1 MISPRVFRASAKI
14 NFTLDVL
21 RKREDGYH
29 QIRSLVAF
37 VDLHD
42 EIHITR
48 SDKLNVSFISDFEE
62 QISQQ
67 NNSLTRLH
75 QYLKFI
81 YPKIYNYRIEIKKNI
96 PISAGLGGG
105 SADAAIF
112 LKYLIEDND
121 LNLTQMDL
129 QEIGFEIGADIP
141 VCFYNRPALINGIG
155 EHITEAKINKKFYL
169 VLVNPMFSIS
179 TKYIYKKYDH
189 RASVKNINPQNMPF
203 EDMIK
208 YGKNDLQ
215 DVVISQ
221 SKNVKHI
228 IDTIAQTNKCYLARM
243 TGSGPTCFGVYQD
256 EDNARINEFE
266 LKKKFP
272 KYWIKMVNLIS

>member
-105 SADAAIF
+105 AADAAIF
-112 LKYLIEDND
+112 LKYLIT
-121 LNLTQMDL
+121 LFT
-129 QEIGFEIGADIP
+129 
-141 VCFYNRPALINGIG
+141 
-155 EHITEAKINKKFYL
+155 KF
-169 VLVNPMFSIS
+169 
-179 TKYIYKKYDH
+179 
-189 RASVKNINPQNMPF
+189 
-203 EDMIK
+203 
-208 YGKNDLQ
+208 
-215 DVVISQ
+215 
-221 SKNVKHI
+221 
-228 IDTIAQTNKCYLARM
+228 
-243 TGSGPTCFGVYQD
+243 
-256 EDNARINEFE
+256 
-266 LKKKFP
+266 
-272 KYWIKMVNLIS
+272 